1 MTENKK
7 YQPYYEE
14 ICIGVQKLR
23 YTGGCYVVTVPK
35 AIVEQQKLK
44 KGSKSIVTLH
54 VRKRKFLG
62 ELKGDEEWIKMPKR
76 ERIMCKRF
84 LEQKKKETEEIENQ
98 LSGET
103 N

>member
-7 YQPYYEE
+7 YQSYYED

-44 KGSKSIVTLH
+44 KNSKFIVTLH
-54 VRKRKFLG
+54 VRTKKFHE
-62 ELKGDEEWIKMPKR
+62 ELKDGEEWIKMPKR

-84 LEQKKKETEEIENQ
+84 LEQKKKDVEEIEKS
-98 LSGET
+98 LTGEI